1 MDMTTRLRE
10 GLPNLHHRAESGEQ
24 RDAPVTAVA
33 AALAPADGDTGGFPI
48 PGRLRSPELVDRL
61 RELSG
66 RRILFHPLPGSAGDS
81 LRHAATYQLF
91 ADLGIRFDVLSD
103 NDTAAGEILVIGGGG
118 NFVPAYSSVRN
129 TLLRTACNAREVI
142 VLPQTVRGNEELI
155 EQLGP
160 SVEIFCRD
168 AESYLHVV
176 AHRSRAKA
184 RLAHDLSFLVDPER
198 LRAVA
203 GPAAKAL
210 LAKRAPSRPIERL
223 MSEAGHRFFFRKAR
237 HRTKRI
243 CPKSSVDISLQFKT
257 GTRPGEAE
265 VGALALLTY
274 LQGVHELHTERL
286 HVAIA
291 GAMLGKRVYLYDDP
305 LRVAGSA
312 YRHSLHEDFPRVQL
326 ID

>member
-1 MDMTTRLRE
+1 MVADTD
-10 GLPNLHHRAESGEQ
+10 ACAS
-24 RDAPVTAVA
+24 RDIRGYPM
-33 AALAPADGDTGGFPI
+33 P
-48 PGRLRSPELVDRL
+48 RHLRSPELVDRL

-66 RRILFHPLPGSAGDS
+66 RRVLFHPLPGGAGDS
-81 LRHAATYQLF
+81 LRQAATYQLF
-91 ADLGIRFDVLSD
+91 ADLDIRFDILSD
-103 NDTAAGEILVIGGGG
+103 TDSAAGETLIIGGGG
-118 NFVPAYSSVRN
+118 NFIPAFSSVRK
-129 TLLRTACNAREVI
+129 TLLRTSGAREVI

-168 AESYLHVV
+168 AESYLHVL

-184 RLAHDLSFLVDPER
+184 RLAHDISFLVDPER

-203 GPAAKAL
+203 GPAAEAL

-237 HRTKRI
+237 NRTKRI
-243 CPKSSVDISLQFKT
+243 CPKSSVDVSLQFKT
-257 GTRPGEAE
+257 GTKPGEAE

-274 LQGVHELHTERL
+274 LEGVHELHTERL
-286 HVAIA
+286 HVAIV
-291 GAMLGKRVYLYDDP
+291 GALLGKRVYLYDDP
-305 LRVAGSA
+305 LRIAGSA
-312 YRHSLHEDFPRVQL
+312 YRHSLHADFPKVQL